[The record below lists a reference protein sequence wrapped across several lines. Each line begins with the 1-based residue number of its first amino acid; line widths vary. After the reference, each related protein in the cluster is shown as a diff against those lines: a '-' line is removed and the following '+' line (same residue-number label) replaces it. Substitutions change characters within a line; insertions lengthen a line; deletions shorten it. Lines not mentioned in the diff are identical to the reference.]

1 MRYCIIF
8 EKSLQLAL
16 IACRAKYQNGR
27 LLKQS
32 LKIYHCSV
40 CPLFLLFYL
49 MIIVF
54 YSHVTQ
60 ETSWHHPITRQG
72 GPSNRS
78 IY

>member
-1 MRYCIIF
+1 MWYCIIF
-8 EKSLQLAL
+8 EKSLEAAL
-16 IACRAKYQNGR
+16 IACRAKYKNGR
-27 LLKQS
+27 RLKQS
-32 LKIYHCSV
+32 LKINNCSV
-40 CPLFLLFYL
+40 YPLFLLFFL
-49 MIIVF
+49 LIIVF